1 MWKKRGVGYDY
12 ASKDRTHFKESLKG
26 VMQLVEAFIFT
37 KDYLIS
43 LSHP

>member
-1 MWKKRGVGYDY
+1 MWKKRGARYDH

-26 VMQLVEAFIFT
+26 VTQLVEEFIFT